1 MHKDID
7 QSKLQAAFPL
17 FILSCNNKEINEA
30 VSTADSFVYLI
41 WTILHRMSFLMQPP
55 KDLCLLLGSFCLLGK
70 CVNHYTMELQVIWSK
85 VWDSNGS
92 VSESYDLPLPNLAFV
107 ALLAWRYMTY
117 VHEHELLHRP
127 RCSTIRLCAGI
138 IWDHF
143 MKLQWKLLF
152 IHLWWKIFF
161 D

>member
-17 FILSCNNKEINEA
+17 FILSRNNKEINEA
-30 VSTADSFVYLI
+30 VPTADSFVYLI

-55 KDLCLLLGSFCLLGK
+55 KDLCLLLGNLWLLGK

-107 ALLAWRYMTY
+107 ALLAWRCMTY

-152 IHLWWKIFF
+152 IHLWWKSFF

>member
-17 FILSCNNKEINEA
+17 FILSRNNEEINEA

-55 KDLCLLLGSFCLLGK
+55 KDLCLLLGSLCLLGK

-92 VSESYDLPLPNLAFV
+92 VSESYDLPNLAFV
-107 ALLAWRYMTY
+107 ALLAWRYMNMNYYT
-117 VHEHELLHRP
+117 
-127 RCSTIRLCAGI
+127 
-138 IWDHF
+138 DHDA
-143 MKLQWKLLF
+143 LPS
-152 IHLWWKIFF
+152 
-161 D
+161 DRVPE